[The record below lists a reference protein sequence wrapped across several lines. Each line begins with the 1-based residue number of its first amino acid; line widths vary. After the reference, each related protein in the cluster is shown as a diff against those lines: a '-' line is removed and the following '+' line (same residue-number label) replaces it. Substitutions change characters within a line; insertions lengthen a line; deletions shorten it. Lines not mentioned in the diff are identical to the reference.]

1 MSTSRPGAA
10 GPRTRTRPHPA
21 VVERRR
27 AVARAQGRRRRSG
40 ALLVLGTLAV
50 AAVLWWIATGPLV
63 AVHGV
68 SVSGYDRSDR
78 GALTKALETAAEEGT
93 VLSPASGAMAAAAR
107 EFPWVDSIS
116 VARSWPRSL
125 SVRVVPAT
133 PVAVAAFEDQAVL
146 VSAAGRVLGIKDG
159 TSGLGWLKLSEAPPA
174 AGGTLPAGARAE
186 LAFMAAAAPDVARRI
201 RRLHP
206 AGDGTIVG
214 SLTGGPELRL
224 GAPERMPAKAQS
236 LGLLLAA
243 LSAEEESTASYIDL
257 TIPENPA
264 LGPVE

>member
-10 GPRTRTRPHPA
+10 RTRPHPA

-50 AAVLWWIATGPLV
+50 IGVLYWIATGPLV

-68 SVSGYDRSDR
+68 SVSGYDRADR
-78 GALTKALETAAEEGT
+78 TELTKALAAAAEEGT
-93 VLSPASGAMAAAAR
+93 VLAPATGAMRAAAR
-107 EFPWVDSIS
+107 RFPWVGSIS
-116 VARSWPRSL
+116 VTRSWPRSL

-146 VSAAGRVLGIKDG
+146 VSGAGRVLGVKDG
-159 TSGLGWLKLSEAPPA
+159 VGGLGWLKLSQAPPP
-174 AGGTLPAGARAE
+174 AGGSLPAATRAE
-186 LAFMAAAAPDVARRI
+186 LVFMAAAAPEVAARVRQL
-201 RRLHP
+201 RP

-214 SLTGGPELRL
+214 RLTSGPELRL
-224 GAPERMPAKAQS
+224 GAPERMEAKAQA
-236 LGLLLAA
+236 LGLLLRS
-243 LSAEEESTASYIDL
+243 LSADEESTASYIDL

-264 LGPVE
+264 LGPVR